1 MRNSLTMGVD
11 TRRVRLELF
20 GLAALLTASV
30 VRVVGAIGF
39 VGLVISHA
47 VRLLLGARH
56 LRLIPATA
64 LAGAVFLVL
73 ADILA
78 RVTIPGQVLPIG
90 VVTALFGAPIFAA
103 MLLSTR
109 RQQ

>member
-1 MRNSLTMGVD
+1 MGVD
-11 TRRVRLELF
+11 IRRVRLELF

-30 VRVVGAIGF
+30 VSGVGAIGF
-39 VGLVISHA
+39 VGLVIPHA
-47 VRLLLGARH
+47 ERLLMGGRH

-78 RVTIPGQVLPIG
+78 RIIIPGQVLPIG
-90 VVTALFGAPIFAA
+90 VVTALFGAPIFAV
-103 MLLSTR
+103 MLWSTR
-109 RQQ
+109 RHQ